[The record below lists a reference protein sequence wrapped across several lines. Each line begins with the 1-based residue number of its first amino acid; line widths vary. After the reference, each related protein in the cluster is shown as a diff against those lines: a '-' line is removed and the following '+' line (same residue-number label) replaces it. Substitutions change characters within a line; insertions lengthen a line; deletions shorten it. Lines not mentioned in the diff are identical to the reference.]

1 MCQVY
6 VKRLVENY
14 VLARLSSYISLKQRR
29 ISIVFIEAQFGYC
42 PLVWLF
48 CERIFKRKINQLH
61 ERSLENVYR
70 DSTSSFPEFLQ
81 KGHSFT
87 VHHRNIQSLGNEL
100 YKFKESLSNEIMNR
114 VSIRDFKSNIRTL
127 YQI

>member
-70 DSTSSFPEFLQ
+70 DSTSSFPEFLE
-81 KGHSFT
+81 KVILSLFT
-87 VHHRNIQSLGNEL
+87 IET
-100 YKFKESLSNEIMNR
+100 FK
-114 VSIRDFKSNIRTL
+114 V
-127 YQI
+127 